1 VRSTSVRR
9 ARALF
14 GVLLFTAIA
23 AGALGV
29 SAQAAAADSGARKQP
44 RSAEV
49 RARGPRPVTT
59 FESVVLALDALRA
72 RAETD
77 KSDKGGE
84 SATAEA
90 PEATEAAGA
99 EKTGRGPRRLKCL
112 EKGEGEV
119 PHLVAAIFRCRLRR
133 AGWAERDVRRVA
145 AEAVVVARC
154 ESVWDPAAVVFDGR
168 YRDTPHPNGNRY
180 SAAGVFQFI
189 RTTAD
194 RWVRGGYAN
203 VTNARLN
210 IDAAAKL
217 YLHNH
222 RRGYPGWSD
231 WACVAANDGFKQG
244 SVLPGWPGGPKRLPP
259 WAKRY

>member
-1 VRSTSVRR
+1 VRSTVTRR
-9 ARALF
+9 VRALL
-14 GVLLFTAIA
+14 GVLLLTAVA
-23 AGALGV
+23 AGIVGV
-29 SAQAAAADSGARKQP
+29 PARTAAADSGAREDRQTE
-44 RSAEV
+44 AV

-72 RAETD
+72 RAEAR
-77 KSDKGGE
+77 
-84 SATAEA
+84 SAAA
-90 PEATEAAGA
+90 PEPA
-99 EKTGRGPRRLKCL
+99 PRRVKCH
-112 EKGEGEV
+112 ERGEGSV

-154 ESVWDPAAVVFDGR
+154 ESVWDPEAVVFDGR

-189 RTTAD
+189 RRTAD
-194 RWVRGGYAN
+194 RWIPGGYAN

-210 IDAAAKL
+210 IDAAARV

-222 RRGYPGWSD
+222 QRGYAGWSD
-231 WACVAANDGFKQG
+231 WACVAVNDGFKDG
-244 SVLPGWPGGPKRLPP
+244 SVLPGWPGGPARLPK
-259 WAKRY
+259 WSRRY